1 MSENTV
7 RDDAVHD
14 ESHEPVRAETPQ
26 ATEEGPASQSETPR
40 PGPRGPS
47 APTVVFGLLLAA
59 VATLLLGHELDVF
72 EFDPVTSGV
81 WLLMGSGALLVIWA
95 LISMVGRRGDGR
107 HDD

>member
-1 MSENTV
+1 M
-7 RDDAVHD
+7 HD
-14 ESHEPVRAETPQ
+14 EPLEPVGAETPE
-26 ATEEGPASQSETPR
+26 ATAGERASQTETPR

-47 APTVVFGLLLAA
+47 APTVVFGLLLGA

-107 HDD
+107 EDH